1 MTVEFRLLGV
11 VEAGSEG
18 RPLDL
23 GHARQRSVL
32 AVLLTEVNRP
42 VPVAVLL
49 DRVWGEHL
57 PDTARDTLGSYLS
70 RLRRTLAPAGI
81 TLVRGNG
88 GYTLAAPEAAVDLH
102 RFRALCAKA
111 RTAAEPLPL
120 LEAALALW
128 RGEPFA
134 DLAAPGLDPLRTA
147 LTQERHTAELDRDDL
162 LLAKGRHAKLLPEL
176 TTAVAATPLD
186 ERRTGQLMLALCR
199 LGRQADALAH
209 YTDLRTR
216 LAEELGIDP
225 GPRLR
230 ELHQRILTA
239 DPALT
244 PPARGI
250 PAQLPAPPRLFTGRE
265 AELAALTVGETSVVS
280 GIGGIG
286 KTSLV
291 LHWAQA
297 SLPAFPDGQ
306 LYVDLRGFDPAS
318 PPMPPAVALRGFLDA
333 LGVLP
338 SAVPVD
344 EHAQAARYRGLVTGR
359 RLLIVLDN
367 ARDSEQ
373 VLPLLPGGATCT
385 VVVTSRHR
393 LDGLLATHRA
403 RPVPVPGLAGSDA
416 RQLLARYLGE
426 ARLAAEPAAVDAL
439 LTRCAR
445 LPLALGIVA
454 ARAATHPDFPLAALA
469 EELREDTTRLDALD
483 SGELTASLRAVFS
496 TTYHALSPA
505 AAALAGLL
513 AHAPGPDL
521 GLTALPALTD
531 EPLPRTRPHLRE
543 LTALHLVQEHTPGR
557 YRMHDLVRLF
567 AADQAKPDDTA
578 QRRLIEH
585 QLQSIAED
593 PDRLAL
599 EWPNLLAAA
608 ELAARRDWLPELTAL
623 AATLPHYL
631 DRTGRY
637 DDTIVL
643 NTLLLDTGHR
653 ELTGQAMVGLG
664 LTHWRRG
671 EFDTAIQRF
680 HRALAHGRQT
690 GDELIIGRSLNGL
703 GLSHLRRGECVEA
716 LSWHRAALTIGRSA
730 GIVDVEGY
738 ALVGIG
744 FAEQTAGDYESA
756 LSHHRMAVTVAES
769 AGDVDL
775 ECHARNGI
783 GVACVALGRAGEA
796 VPQHE
801 QVLAVARQ
809 RDNRYLQGHALV
821 CLGLALHCTGA
832 LDAALPPL
840 HQGLALAEAIGEQ
853 YQQAR
858 AHQILTGLHQDRGE
872 PAQAAHHERLLLQLR
887 TALGLPEFRA
897 LFPPRG

>member
-1 MTVEFRLLGV
+1 MTLEFRLLGV
-11 VEAGSEG
+11 VEATSAG
-18 RPLDL
+18 RPLEV

-42 VPVAVLL
+42 VPAAVLL
-49 DRVWGEHL
+49 DRVWGDRL

-70 RLRRTLAPAGI
+70 RLRRTLAPAGV
-81 TLVRGNG
+81 TLTRGNG
-88 GYTLAAPEAAVDLH
+88 GYTLTVPDTAVDLH

-111 RTAAEPLPL
+111 RTAAAPLPL

-134 DLAAPGLDPLRTA
+134 DLDAPGLDPLRTA
-147 LTQERHTAELDRDDL
+147 LAQERHTAELDRDDL
-162 LLAKGRHAKLLPEL
+162 LLAQGRPAELLPEL
-176 TTAVAATPLD
+176 ITAVEATPLD

-199 LGRQADALAH
+199 LGRQADALAR
-209 YTDLRTR
+209 YADLRAR
-216 LAEELGIDP
+216 LAGELGIDP

-244 PPARGI
+244 SPTRGT
-250 PAQLPAPPRLFTGRE
+250 PAQLPAPPRLFTGRD

-291 LHWAQA
+291 LFWAQRH
-297 SLPAFPDGQ
+297 LPAFPDGQ

-318 PPMPPAVALRGFLDA
+318 PPMPPGVALRGFLDA

-344 EHAQAARYRGLVTGR
+344 EHAQAARYRSLVTGR

-373 VLPLLPGGATCT
+373 VLPLLPGGDTCT

-403 RPVPVPGLAGSDA
+403 RPVPVAGLAESDA
-416 RQLLARYLGE
+416 RHLLARYLG
-426 ARLAAEPAAVDAL
+426 ADRLAAEPAAVTAL

-483 SGELTASLRAVFS
+483 SGELTASLRAVFT

-505 AAALAGLL
+505 AVALAGLL

-531 EPLPRTRPHLRE
+531 EPLPATRPRLRE

-567 AADQAKPDDTA
+567 AAEHAKPDDTA
-578 QRRLIEH
+578 HRRLIEH

-593 PDRLAL
+593 PDRLAV

-637 DDTIVL
+637 DDAIAL
-643 NTLLLDTGHR
+643 HTLLLDTGNR
-653 ELTGQAMVGLG
+653 ELIGPALVGLG

-671 EFDTAIQRF
+671 DFDTVIERF
-680 HRALAHGRQT
+680 TRALAHGREL
-690 GDELIIGRSLNGL
+690 GDDLIIGRSLNGL
-703 GLSHLRRGECVEA
+703 GLSHLRRGDCAEA
-716 LSWHRAALTIGRSA
+716 LSWHRAALTIGRA
-730 GIVDVEGY
+730 RGFRDVEGY

-744 FAEQTAGDYESA
+744 FAEQWFGNYESA
-756 LSHHRMAVTVAES
+756 LSHHRMAVTVAGES
-769 AGDVDL
+769 ADVEL

-783 GVACVALGRAGEA
+783 GIACVALGRPGEA

-809 RDNRYLQGHALV
+809 RENRYLQGHALV
-821 CLGLALHCTGA
+821 CLGLARHCAGD
-832 LDAALPPL
+832 LDAALPPV
-840 HQGLALAEAIGEQ
+840 HQGLALAVEIGEQ
-853 YQQAR
+853 YQQTR
-858 AHQILTGLHQDRGE
+858 AHQVLAALHQDRGE
-872 PAQAAHHERLLLQLR
+872 PDQAAHHERLMLELR